1 MCIVFKFIRYIFR
14 FTSKEQVVKI
24 LENEKPGTF
33 VIRFSESSNGLFSVS
48 YVGNELEPTPKG
60 KNNTN
65 AVKKH
70 KVHSYLLKPE
80 DTGPNKS
87 LADFILSHSAKFIT
101 LLQYNA
107 LDGTVTKIER
117 DAALSPFYTARRR
130 NVNQQVGYDEDI
142 NS

>member
-1 MCIVFKFIRYIFR
+1 MKL
-14 FTSKEQVVKI
+14 
-24 LENEKPGTF
+24 LEYEKPGTF

-48 YVGNELEPTPKG
+48 YVGNELEPLPKG
-60 KNNTN
+60 KNNAN
-65 AVKKH
+65 AVKKQ

-87 LADFILSHSAKFIT
+87 LADFILSHSAKFVT

-107 LDGTVTKIER
+107 LDGSVNKIDR
-117 DAALSPFYTARRR
+117 DTALSAFYTTRRKP
-130 NVNQQVGYDEDI
+130 VNQQVGYDEDI